1 MFIFRTVV
9 SEKKRIDI
17 SLLDCFG
24 LSHTTT
30 FPIYARLGHN
40 FSKNLSLKKK
50 TNQINMEWFVPRV
63 LRRRKYSDFTHGFKL
78 KHYMYNRIRDLK
90 RLKTFRGFR
99 HTLFLPVRGQR
110 TRKNSQT
117 QKSKRINRR
126 KIPIA
131 RKKK

>member
-1 MFIFRTVV
+1 MFLFKTIV

-30 FPIYARLGHN
+30 FPVYARLGHN
-40 FSKNLSLKKK
+40 FSKNLSLKQK
-50 TNQINMEWFVPRV
+50 INEISMEWFVPKV
-63 LRRRKYSDFTHGFKL
+63 IRRRKYINHGFRL
-78 KHYMYNRIRDLK
+78 KHYLYAKLRDLK

-99 HTLFLPVRGQR
+99 HTFFLPVRGQR
-110 TRKNSQT
+110 TRKNAQT

-131 RKKK
+131 KKKK